1 MKRSH
6 GFRPA
11 AGDWRRRLFSSVR
24 QLPELFDVGV
34 KARSLAYLFVAG
46 ALLGLLTLLL
56 PHSEDVQDAQLY
68 VLAAIAVAVA
78 ALVYVQAER
87 VSEWQ
92 LHLVLGAGT
101 TILSFANYYTGTSTL
116 YPLLYTWTALY
127 AFYFFSLRMALAHM
141 AYIGLAYAVVLA
153 IQDPGAPAIRWLLA
167 VGTPLIAGLLFSRML
182 DRLRAQQI
190 EAGESARRLSQSE
203 ARTRLVLDNS
213 PDPFVTIDPDGII
226 RAWNLAAE
234 RMFGWPASEAIGKP
248 FRALVTPPEFR
259 DRHDARRRALVE
271 SSDPV
276 ATQTYD
282 MELQRRDGT
291 RFPAEATVSKVEVQG
306 EILISGF
313 IRDLT
318 DRRRRQEEREALMRE
333 HAAREEAER
342 VAELVSGMQL
352 LVDAA
357 LAHRTLYDILSD
369 LVTRVRGVIQAD
381 AASIHLVQ
389 DGQLALRAASDTSPA
404 APFTGED
411 FAARVAEARE
421 PLLVQDPEPE
431 EVASVIGVPL
441 LADGEVGGVVV
452 ASAAPPRR
460 FTADD
465 LSILRLA
472 ADRVALAIEHARVY
486 EREHNIAVTLQQS
499 LLPQR
504 KPHIPG
510 LEVAWRYR
518 PAADEAE
525 VGGDWYDVLTVPGGG
540 VGLVM
545 GDVAGK
551 GLAAASM
558 VGRLRSGLR
567 AYALEGHAP
576 GRVLEQLNRLI
587 WTEAEESQ
595 MATLVY
601 LVVDP
606 DENEVRW
613 VNAGHP
619 PPLLLNS
626 DRRPQYLESGSSVP
640 LGVLPFADFEE
651 VAVPLP
657 PDGTVVLY
665 TDGLVERAGE
675 HIDLG
680 LGRLAEAVRD
690 APRDPEQLCD
700 HVLSRLVPE
709 RGTPDDVALLTLRSI
724 PMTEGL
730 QVDVH
735 AAPEALARMRAVLRR
750 WLQHVGADEREI
762 TEIVTACG
770 EAAANAIE
778 HAGVGSGASFEVS
791 GRAERGVAEITV
803 RDHGGWRAPRAGD
816 QGRGLSM
823 MRALMDSVAVTPA
836 PGGTTVRLE
845 RTLQGVD
852 LTQREAPGDGAGRT

>member
-1 MKRSH
+1 V
-6 GFRPA
+6 RP
-11 AGDWRRRLFSSVR
+11 
-24 QLPELFDVGV
+24 LPELFDVGV

-46 ALLGLLTLLL
+46 ALLGLLTLVL
-56 PHSEDVQDAQLY
+56 PHHEGVQDTQLY
-68 VLAAIAVAVA
+68 ALAAIAIAVA
-78 ALVYVQAER
+78 LLIYVQAER

-92 LHLVLGAGT
+92 LHLVLGAGS

-127 AFYFFSLRMALAHM
+127 AFYFFGLGMALAHV
-141 AYIGLAYAVVLA
+141 AYIGVAYAVVLA
-153 IQDPGAPAIRWLLA
+153 IQDPNSPAIRWLLA
-167 VGTPLIAGLLFSRML
+167 VGTPLIAGLLISRMM

-190 EAGESARRLSQSE
+190 QTAEAARRLGQSE

-213 PDPFVTIDPDGII
+213 PDAFVTLDRDGII
-226 RAWNLAAE
+226 RVWNVAAE

-248 FRALVTPPEFR
+248 FRALATPPEFR
-259 DRHDARRRALVE
+259 DRHDARRLALVE

-282 MELQRRDGT
+282 VELQRRDGT
-291 RFPAEATVSKVEVQG
+291 RFPAESTVSKVEVQG
-306 EILISGF
+306 EILLSGF
-313 IRDLT
+313 IRDVT

-333 HAAREEAER
+333 QAAREEAER

-369 LVTRVRGVIQAD
+369 LVTRVRGVLQAD
-381 AASIHLVQ
+381 AASIHLVEE
-389 DGQLALRAASDTSPA
+389 GRLILKAASDSSPG
-404 APFTGED
+404 APFTGEA
-411 FAARVAEARE
+411 FAGRVAEAGE
-421 PLLVQDPEPE
+421 PLLVQDPGPE

-472 ADRVALAIEHARVY
+472 ADRVALAIDHARLY
-486 EREHNIAVTLQQS
+486 EREHNIAVTLQRS
-499 LLPQR
+499 LLPER

-525 VGGDWYDVLTVPGGG
+525 VGGDWYDVMTVPGGG

-558 VGRLRSGLR
+558 VGRLRSALR

-576 GRVLEQLNRLI
+576 ARVLEQLNRLI

-595 MATLVY
+595 MATLIYV
-601 LVVDP
+601 VVDP
-606 DENEVRW
+606 GEGEVRW

-619 PPLLLNS
+619 PPLLL
-626 DRRPQYLESGSSVP
+626 DGEAHPQYLEGASSVP
-640 LGVLPFADFEE
+640 LGVLPFPDFEE
-651 VAVPLP
+651 VAVPMHP
-657 PDGTVVLY
+657 GGTVVLY

-680 LGRLAEAVRD
+680 LDRLAEAVRD
-690 APRDPEQLCD
+690 APTDPEQFCD
-700 HVLSRLVPE
+700 YVLRELVPE
-709 RGTPDDVALLTLRSI
+709 SGTPDDVALLTLRSI
-724 PMTEGL
+724 PMTDSFGVEFP
-730 QVDVH
+730 
-735 AAPEALARMRAVLRR
+735 AAPESLASMRGVLRR
-750 WLQHVGADEREI
+750 WLHHVGGDEREI
-762 TEIVTACG
+762 AEIVTACG
-770 EAAANAIE
+770 EAATNAIE
-778 HAGVGSGASFEVS
+778 HAGAGGGDHFEVS
-791 GRAERGVAEITV
+791 GQAERGELRITV
-803 RDHGGWRAPRAGD
+803 RDHGVWRTPRAGD
-816 QGRGLSM
+816 QGRGLTM
-823 MRALMDSVAVTPA
+823 MRALMDSVEVTPT

-845 RTLQGVD
+845 RRLQGV
-852 LTQREAPGDGAGRT
+852 TSTEGEGPSDGAGRTRDRTAG